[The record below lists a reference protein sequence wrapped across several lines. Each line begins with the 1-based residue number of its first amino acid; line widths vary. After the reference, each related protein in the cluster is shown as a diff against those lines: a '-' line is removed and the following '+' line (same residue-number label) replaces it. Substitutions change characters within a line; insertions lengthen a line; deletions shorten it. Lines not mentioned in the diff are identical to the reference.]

1 MPELP
6 TIETIADE
14 ITQLETDLAK
24 VPALQQRIAY
34 LAGMR
39 DCLTLTAEPDQETTP

>member
-6 TIETIADE
+6 TLDSIAAE
-14 ITQLETDLAK
+14 AAQLEADLAK
-24 VPALQQRIAY
+24 VPALQQRLAY

-39 DCLTLTAEPDQETTP
+39 DCLAMTTDQEDPV